1 MNLSNYKHEVVKTKG
16 ILFTKYPFF
25 MLNLTK
31 ANYFNNLSKY
41 SPITGN
47 T

>member
-16 ILFTKYPFF
+16 ILFAKYPLLSQNLF
-25 MLNLTK
+25 MT
-31 ANYFNNLSKY
+31 NYFNNLSKY